1 MARLRAAVIGGS
13 LGGLSAA
20 LWLRDAGLDVEVFE
34 RSDAELSDRGAGL
47 LLHPAASR
55 YLTDRAARPIE
66 GFSASTRRV
75 LYLDR
80 DGGTVFEDPIAYSF
94 ASWNSLYRPLLEAFG
109 TERYHL
115 GHRLVALDQDADGA
129 TVRFAGGEE
138 MRCDLVVCAD
148 GIGSTARGQLLPD
161 AKPVYAGYV
170 AWRGTV
176 PEAELDAETFR
187 TLHDTIAYHVMAD
200 SHILVYPIPGVDG
213 SVEPGRRLMN
223 FVWYRNVPEG
233 AELDALMT
241 DRSGVRRPISLPP
254 GAVRQPFADALH
266 ADGAALPCPI
276 ADIVTKTETPFL
288 QAIVDVESPR
298 MAFGRLCLIGDA
310 AFAARP
316 HAAAGSA
323 KAADDARALGEAF
336 ADTSRGVAETLERW
350 EPERLEVGSNLVAR
364 TRDVGNRSQVEGT
377 YRPGD
382 PSLRFGLLGPG
393 R

>member
-1 MARLRAAVIGGS
+1 
-13 LGGLSAA
+13 
-20 LWLRDAGLDVEVFE
+20 
-34 RSDAELSDRGAGL
+34 
-47 LLHPAASR
+47 
-55 YLTDRAARPIE
+55 
-66 GFSASTRRV
+66 
-75 LYLDR
+75 
-80 DGGTVFEDPIAYSF
+80 
-94 ASWNSLYRPLLEAFG
+94 
-109 TERYHL
+109 
-115 GHRLVALDQDADGA
+115 
-129 TVRFAGGEE
+129 
-138 MRCDLVVCAD
+138 
-148 GIGSTARGQLLPD
+148 
-161 AKPVYAGYV
+161 
-170 AWRGTV
+170 
-176 PEAELDAETFR
+176 
-187 TLHDTIAYHVMAD
+187 
-200 SHILVYPIPGVDG
+200 
-213 SVEPGRRLMN
+213 
-223 FVWYRNVPEG
+223 
-233 AELDALMT
+233 MT

-254 GAVRQPFADALH
+254 GAVQASFVDRIH
-266 ADGAALPCPI
+266 AVGATLPGPL
-276 ADIVTKTETPFL
+276 ADIVTRTREPFV